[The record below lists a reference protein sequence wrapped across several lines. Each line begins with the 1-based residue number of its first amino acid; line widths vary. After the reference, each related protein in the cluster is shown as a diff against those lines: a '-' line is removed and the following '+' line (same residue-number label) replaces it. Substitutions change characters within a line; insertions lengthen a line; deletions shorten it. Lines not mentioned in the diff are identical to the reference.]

1 MSAQPDHRHHIRQVV
16 LPSGRTIE
24 VVYFD
29 EQATDQGHPARPLQ
43 HETASE
49 LHRCERCTSDLVYPV
64 EWEEAGT
71 TQWQVARRCP
81 NCEWTGTGI
90 YEQSVVERFDAEL
103 DRGTEDLVRDL
114 QSLSRANMEED
125 VERFIRALD
134 EDHLLPSDF

>member
-1 MSAQPDHRHHIRQVV
+1 V
-16 LPSGRTIE
+16 LASGKSIDIVYFSETGGRATIE
-24 VVYFD
+24 AEVAD
-29 EQATDQGHPARPLQ
+29 D
-43 HETASE
+43 
-49 LHRCERCTSDLVYPV
+49 LHVCGGCGADLVYPV
-64 EWEEAGT
+64 EWESAGRAY
-71 TQWQVARRCP
+71 WEVRLRCP

-114 QSLSRANMEED
+114 QSLARANMEED